1 VPAAPEASLTSL
13 PGSCE
18 NGNNLLSEYPAEHR
32 YKQKIKYV
40 HMKANIGISEENLK
54 AVALELN
61 KALADLM
68 VLYTKTRNYHWNVE
82 GPDFMELHK
91 FYEEQ
96 YSELEEAIDETAERI
111 RALGHYA
118 QGRLSDFIKQ
128 TSLVEQ
134 EYTNDERT
142 QLSNLL
148 DDHETIIRNL
158 RRLVDDFADKYKDV
172 GSSDFVTGLLRQHE
186 KMAWMIRSYLN
197 K

>member
-1 VPAAPEASLTSL
+1 
-13 PGSCE
+13 
-18 NGNNLLSEYPAEHR
+18 
-32 YKQKIKYV
+32 
-40 HMKANIGISEENLK
+40 MKANIGISEENLK

-111 RALGHYA
+111 RVLGHYA

-148 DDHETIIRNL
+148 EDHETIIRNL
-158 RRLVDDFADKYKDV
+158 RRLVNDFADKYKDV
-172 GSSDFVTGLLRQHE
+172 GSSDFVTELLRQHE

>member
-1 VPAAPEASLTSL
+1 
-13 PGSCE
+13 
-18 NGNNLLSEYPAEHR
+18 
-32 YKQKIKYV
+32 
-40 HMKANIGISEENLK
+40 MKANIGISEENLK

-96 YSELEEAIDETAERI
+96 YSQLEEAIDETAERI
-111 RALGHYA
+111 RTLGHYA
-118 QGRLSDFIKQ
+118 QGRLADFLKQ

-148 DDHETIIRNL
+148 EDHETIIRNL
-158 RRLVDDFADKYKDV
+158 RRLVTEFADKYKDI
-172 GSSDFVTGLLRQHE
+172 GSSDFATELLRQHE

>member
-1 VPAAPEASLTSL
+1 
-13 PGSCE
+13 
-18 NGNNLLSEYPAEHR
+18 
-32 YKQKIKYV
+32 
-40 HMKANIGISEENLK
+40 MKANIGISEENLK

-111 RALGHYA
+111 RTLGHYA

-148 DDHETIIRNL
+148 DDHETVIRNL
-158 RRLVDDFADKYKDV
+158 RRLVNDFADKYKDV

>member
-1 VPAAPEASLTSL
+1 
-13 PGSCE
+13 
-18 NGNNLLSEYPAEHR
+18 
-32 YKQKIKYV
+32 
-40 HMKANIGISEENLK
+40 MKANIGISEENLK

-82 GPDFMELHK
+82 GPDFIELHK

-96 YSELEEAIDETAERI
+96 YGELEEAIDDTAERI

-118 QGRLSDFIKQ
+118 QGRLSDFVKQ
-128 TSLVEQ
+128 TGLVEQ

-148 DDHETIIRNL
+148 DDHETIVRN
-158 RRLVDDFADKYKDV
+158 
-172 GSSDFVTGLLRQHE
+172 
-186 KMAWMIRSYLN
+186 
-197 K
+197 

>member
-1 VPAAPEASLTSL
+1 
-13 PGSCE
+13 
-18 NGNNLLSEYPAEHR
+18 
-32 YKQKIKYV
+32 
-40 HMKANIGISEENLK
+40 MKANIGISEEHLK

-61 KALADLM
+61 KALADLV

-82 GPDFMELHK
+82 GPDFSELHK

-96 YSELEEAIDETAERI
+96 YEELAESIDEMAERI

-118 QGRLSDFIKQ
+118 EGRLADFLKL

-134 EYTNDERT
+134 EYTNDQRT
-142 QLSNLL
+142 QLTNLL
-148 DDHETIIRNL
+148 NDHETIIRNL
-158 RRLVDDFADKYKDV
+158 RRLVDEFADKYKDA

-186 KMAWMIRSYLN
+186 KMAWMIRSYL

>member
-1 VPAAPEASLTSL
+1 
-13 PGSCE
+13 
-18 NGNNLLSEYPAEHR
+18 
-32 YKQKIKYV
+32 
-40 HMKANIGISEENLK
+40 MKANIGISEENLK

-61 KALADLM
+61 KALADLV

-82 GPDFMELHK
+82 GPDFIELHK

-96 YSELEEAIDETAERI
+96 YGQLEEAIDETAERI

-118 QGRLSDFIKQ
+118 EGRLSDFVKL

-148 DDHETIIRNL
+148 ADHETIIHNL
-158 RRLVDDFADKYKDV
+158 RRLVTEFADKYKDI
-172 GSSDFVTGLLRQHE
+172 GSSDFVTGLLRDHE
-186 KMAWMIRSYLN
+186 KMAWMIRSYL
-197 K
+197 KK